1 MKASKYNYIF
11 HTDKGSYWM
20 NGITK
25 GCLKFSRSLGE
36 KVENLLESPE
46 TIKYNSEKL
55 YDLLSD
61 GGFIIPK
68 DNDELETI
76 RSYYKQSVED
86 KNYFLIVMSTLNC
99 NFTCHYCTQNHI
111 PSNMSPETVALIKKH
126 LKYMIEVEKITSLHL
141 DWFGGEPFL
150 YFDIIKDL
158 TEYARDLCK
167 EADIPFMSGATS
179 NGSLITKE
187 VAKQLGDLCFRQFQ
201 ITLDGNRELHNS
213 VKFNDQIESA
223 FDTTIDNIINII
235 RHNPQIYIA
244 LRINY
249 TDETLKSN
257 LIEEISEKFPDDV
270 RSNINLFLKKVWQ
283 NQSDKHRF
291 QAYLQV
297 LDGFRNNG
305 FNVSWMDII
314 YDFKPCYVNKKYYL
328 CINHDGSV
336 LKCTNCDDLY
346 SDEKRGKLNEDGSI
360 SWFNDFDKKNMEPAF
375 ENPNCLNCFRLPI
388 CMGHCPRNN
397 MLLQKWSCKW
407 GAIDIDLKEALIAH
421 IDNQYIHQ

>member
-158 TEYARDLCK
+158 TEYARDSVRRRIFPLCL
-167 EADIPFMSGATS
+167 A
-179 NGSLITKE
+179 
-187 VAKQLGDLCFRQFQ
+187 
-201 ITLDGNRELHNS
+201 
-213 VKFNDQIESA
+213 
-223 FDTTIDNIINII
+223 
-235 RHNPQIYIA
+235 RH
-244 LRINY
+244 R
-249 TDETLKSN
+249 
-257 LIEEISEKFPDDV
+257 
-270 RSNINLFLKKVWQ
+270 
-283 NQSDKHRF
+283 
-291 QAYLQV
+291 
-297 LDGFRNNG
+297 
-305 FNVSWMDII
+305 MD
-314 YDFKPCYVNKKYYL
+314 
-328 CINHDGSV
+328 H
-336 LKCTNCDDLY
+336 
-346 SDEKRGKLNEDGSI
+346 
-360 SWFNDFDKKNMEPAF
+360 
-375 ENPNCLNCFRLPI
+375 
-388 CMGHCPRNN
+388 
-397 MLLQKWSCKW
+397 
-407 GAIDIDLKEALIAH
+407 
-421 IDNQYIHQ
+421 